1 MNAIDALFLY
11 NLIVN
16 GGKVSQTSLSMV
28 FEDYARSQGKTDET
42 YGNFGSSLIA
52 AYYNSRRIRENSLLE
67 EIEDMSSEAKKKLA
81 MAMATVDFN
90 FTSGKAYIIHQ
101 NPATRKYELLY
112 SEKNQKKQAKIATE
126 SDEYAEIGLDASDFD
141 YNDDLE
147 EQISQIDSQDVG
159 PKTTAERY
167 EEELDKYGYKRV
179 GIFNSGKAMQAM
191 IVSPSFED
199 TKIAELLYENP
210 ITGEIR
216 VKYQGKLLKYKDL
229 VDMMTP
235 KAKESLK
242 AKNMKELL
250 RAAGFIK
257 GSNKITPGKMLGSVD
272 DLIKYLTEEQC

>member
-1 MNAIDALFLY
+1 
-11 NLIVN
+11 
-16 GGKVSQTSLSMV
+16 
-28 FEDYARSQGKTDET
+28 
-42 YGNFGSSLIA
+42 
-52 AYYNSRRIRENSLLE
+52 
-67 EIEDMSSEAKKKLA
+67 MSSEAKKKLA

-147 EQISQIDSQDVG
+147 EQISQIESQDVG
-159 PKTTAERY
+159 PKTIAERY

>member
-1 MNAIDALFLY
+1 
-11 NLIVN
+11 
-16 GGKVSQTSLSMV
+16 
-28 FEDYARSQGKTDET
+28 
-42 YGNFGSSLIA
+42 
-52 AYYNSRRIRENSLLE
+52 
-67 EIEDMSSEAKKKLA
+67 
-81 MAMATVDFN
+81 
-90 FTSGKAYIIHQ
+90 
-101 NPATRKYELLY
+101 
-112 SEKNQKKQAKIATE
+112 
-126 SDEYAEIGLDASDFD
+126 
-141 YNDDLE
+141 
-147 EQISQIDSQDVG
+147 
-159 PKTTAERY
+159 
-167 EEELDKYGYKRV
+167 
-179 GIFNSGKAMQAM
+179 MQAM

-229 VDMMTP
+229 VDMMTS